1 MKTRYRDQVA
11 ELREIRS
18 AMRLDDTVCDIGANK
33 GSYIF
38 WLSRWAPQGQVVA
51 FEPQEQLASYL
62 QNICTAL
69 NLKNVRVEGKAVHS
83 RSGTLDLYIPGGGR
97 FHPEPHSTPEYPR
110 ANNVALCLS
119 LSLRLTNIFLQ
130 TLALAL

>member
-83 RSGTLDLYIPGGGR
+83 RSGTLDLYIPGGGGDFTR
-97 FHPEPHSTPEYPR
+97 SLTQHQNIRARTMSHCAYPCR
-110 ANNVALCLS
+110 CA
-119 LSLRLTNIFLQ
+119 
-130 TLALAL
+130 